1 MRGEEGVGQP
11 PGAGHDGWGGGEKEE
26 GVEGL
31 EDGGIGVEDEEAR
44 VLGLLEGE
52 EFGVAVCPVGAGIYE
67 RPTVLVIPNLKIRE
81 LDETYKPPYFHAA
94 P

>member
-31 EDGGIGVEDEEAR
+31 EDGGVGVEDEESG

-52 EFGVAVCPVGAGIYE
+52 EFGVAVCPVGAGIYCKWCVNITILRLNFKTNE
-67 RPTVLVIPNLKIRE
+67 
-81 LDETYKPPYFHAA
+81 DEK
-94 P
+94 